1 MEERKQTRFRIEDL
15 YGLRKKYRAGRE
27 IRVKVVEGIEYGVN
41 GARKRKVYR
50 SEALTVV
57 RPYEH
62 FALCVNERGARE
74 CFGFF
79 ELEKICISP
88 ETKEKRKRK

>member
-27 IRVKVVEGIEYGVN
+27 IRIRVEEIEYGVN

-50 SEALTVV
+50 GEALTVV
-57 RPYEH
+57 KPYEH
-62 FALCVNERGARE
+62 FALCVNEYGTRE

-79 ELEKICISP
+79 ELEKIHIPP
-88 ETKEKRKRK
+88 ETKEKRKWK

>member
-15 YGLRKKYRAGRE
+15 HWLRKKYRAGRE
-27 IRVKVVEGIEYGVN
+27 IRIRVEEIEYGVN

-57 RPYEH
+57 KPYEH
-62 FALCVNERGARE
+62 FTLCVNEYGARV

-79 ELEKICISP
+79 ELEKICIQP
-88 ETKEKRKRK
+88 ETKEEGKRK

>member
-15 YGLRKKYRAGRE
+15 HGLRKKYRAGRE
-27 IRVKVVEGIEYGVN
+27 IRIRVEEIEYGVN

-57 RPYEH
+57 KPYEH
-62 FALCVNERGARE
+62 FALCVNECGARE

-79 ELEKICISP
+79 ELEKIYIPP